1 MSYWSN
7 CAGPPIIAVRADTPI
22 VNLDA
27 SNTTALDRIEFRG
40 FAVVVV
46 VVVVVVADVVIRQ
59 SAIVPM
65 TSPIVVV
72 VVVEDGSRHL
82 HLVVVVMRVAIAR
95 LVEYHHHLERSS
107 AMYCSFDGMCDCWMP
122 KLAVAV
128 KVTLFFLVVVVAY
141 LVEIS

>member
-7 CAGPPIIAVRADTPI
+7 CAGPPIIAVRAGTPI

-27 SNTTALDRIEFRG
+27 SNTTALDRIEFRD
-40 FAVVVV
+40 F
-46 VVVVVVADVVIRQ
+46 VVVVADVVVRQ
-59 SAIVPM
+59 CAIVPM

-72 VVVEDGSRHL
+72 VVVVVDGSRHL

-95 LVEYHHHLERSS
+95 LVEYHHHHLERSS

-128 KVTLFFLVVVVAY
+128 KVTLFFLVVVVVVAY

>member
-27 SNTTALDRIEFRG
+27 SNTTALDRIEFRD
-40 FAVVVV
+40 FVAVVVAA
-46 VVVVVVADVVIRQ
+46 VVVADVVVRQ
-59 SAIVPM
+59 CAIVPM

-95 LVEYHHHLERSS
+95 LVVYHHHLERLS
-107 AMYCSFDGMCDCWMP
+107 AMYCSFDGMCGCWRP
-122 KLAVAV
+122 KLAVVV
-128 KVTLFFLVVVVAY
+128 KVNLFFLVVVVAY